1 LNVVFDVCVVVSL
14 VIGVPCVEV
23 ILFVVVFVVTVFVV
37 LDVSGVAVAFVVVVF
52 GTVED
57 EVFTMVGFAVC
68 FSGVVSVGFACDSV
82 IVDGINIVFDVT
94 AAVDCSCVVAKVA
107 NKSSFFVLE
116 NYIK

>member
-1 LNVVFDVCVVVSL
+1 M

-23 ILFVVVFVVTVFVV
+23 IFVVVVFVVTVFVV

-57 EVFTMVGFAVC
+57 EVFTVVGFAVC
-68 FSGVVSVGFACDSV
+68 FSGVVSVGFACASV
-82 IVDGINIVFDVT
+82 VVGVINIAFDVIAVFD
-94 AAVDCSCVVAKVA
+94 CSSVVAKVA
-107 NKSSFFVLE
+107 NKPSFFVLE